1 MRIRQGGWF
10 IILLVILFSSLGLG
24 PSGFS
29 QAPAPTGAPA
39 QLKVGIVTFLS
50 GAAAAPFG
58 VPSRNAA
65 ELLIEQLNAG
75 SVPKPYDRPGIGGVP
90 LRAVYVDEAGGAE
103 RQVAELRRLV
113 LEEKVDFVIGYISS
127 ADCLAVAPVAEEL
140 KVLTVLFDCGTNRIF
155 EERAYRY
162 VFRTSAHQVID
173 SIGLARYLLKVRPQ
187 VRTVAGLNQNYAWG
201 QDSWNTFREA
211 LLKLKPDVKVVSEQF
226 PKLFAGEFS
235 TEISA
240 LLAARPEFIHSSFWG
255 GDLEGFTIQ
264 MMPRRLHRRSLIAFT
279 PGEPMLPRLGRDVP
293 PGIIVGA
300 RGPHGPFAPN
310 TPLNQWFVR
319 AYRDRYGIRPVY
331 ASYHMAQA
339 LLGVKAAFEKAMASR
354 EGQWPT
360 IDQVIAAFEYLEFET
375 PSGPIRMAIGKGH
388 QAVEPVAY
396 GVTGPYDPQQKE
408 VRLTNVMTFPAECVN
423 PPEGFKSEDWIRQG
437 FPGARCP

>member
-1 MRIRQGGWF
+1 MRRDRL
-10 IILLVILFSSLGLG
+10 IILLLLVILFSSLVLSL
-24 PSGFS
+24 SGFS
-29 QAPAPTGAPA
+29 QAPAPPGAPA
-39 QLKVGIVTFLS
+39 QLKVGIVAFLS

-58 VPSRNAA
+58 VPSRNAS

-155 EERAYRY
+155 EDRSYRY

-201 QDSWNTFREA
+201 QDSWNTFRDA

-240 LLAARPEFIHSSFWG
+240 LLAARPDFIHSSFWG

-264 MMPRRLHRRSLIAFT
+264 MTPRGLHRRSLIAFT

-339 LLGVKAAFEKAMASR
+339 LLGVKAAFEKAIAAR

-423 PPEGFKSEDWIRQG
+423 PPEGVKSEDWIRQG

>member
-1 MRIRQGGWF
+1 MRHRFGFANIF
-10 IILLVILFSSLGLG
+10 ILIITFFALVSAPPGS
-24 PSGFS
+24 P
-29 QAPAPTGAPA
+29 QAPTPAGAPA
-39 QLKVGIVTFLS
+39 QLKVGIVVFLS

-58 VPSRNAA
+58 VPARNTA

-75 SVPKPYDRPGIGGVP
+75 GVPKPYDRPGLGGVP

-140 KVLTVLFDCGTNRIF
+140 KVLTILFDCGTNRIF
-155 EERAYRY
+155 EDRTYRY

-173 SIGLARYLLKVRPQ
+173 SIGLARYLLKVRPN
-187 VRTVAGLNQNYAWG
+187 VRTIAGLNQNYAWG
-201 QDSWNTFREA
+201 QDSWNTFRDA

-264 MMPRRLHRRSLIAFT
+264 MTPRGLHRRSLIAFT

-293 PGIIVGA
+293 AGIIVGA

-339 LLGVKAAFEKAMASR
+339 LLGVKAAFEKALAAN
-354 EGQWPT
+354 EGKWPT
-360 IDQVIAAFEYLEFET
+360 VDQVIAALEYLEFET
-375 PSGPIRMAIGKGH
+375 PSGSIRMAIGKGH

-396 GVTGPYDPQQKE
+396 GMTGPYDAQQKE

-423 PPEGFKSEDWIRQG
+423 PPDGVKSEDWIRQG

>member
-1 MRIRQGGWF
+1 MNRRF
-10 IILLVILFSSLGLG
+10 NLVSTLILINVFLLLSLASTLPGT
-24 PSGFS
+24 S
-29 QAPAPTGAPA
+29 QTPVPPGAPA
-39 QLKVGIVTFLS
+39 QLKVGVVVFLS

-58 VPSRNAA
+58 VPARNAT

-90 LRAVYVDEAGGAE
+90 IRAVYVDEAGGAE

-140 KVLTVLFDCGTNRIF
+140 KVLTILFDCGTNRVF
-155 EERAYRY
+155 EDRSYRY

-173 SIGLARYLLKVRPQ
+173 SVGLVRYLLKVRPN

-201 QDSWNTFREA
+201 QDSWNTFRDV
-211 LLKLKPDVKVVSEQF
+211 LLKLKSDVKVVSEQF

-264 MMPRRLHRRSLIAFT
+264 MTPRGLHRRSLIAFT

-300 RGPHGPFAPN
+300 RGPHGPFAPT

-319 AYRDRYGIRPVY
+319 TYRDRYGIRPVY

-339 LLGVKAAFEKAMASR
+339 LLGVKAAFEKALATG
-354 EGQWPT
+354 EGKWPT
-360 IDQVIAAFEYLEFET
+360 IDQVIAAFEYL
-375 PSGPIRMAIGKGH
+375 
-388 QAVEPVAY
+388 
-396 GVTGPYDPQQKE
+396 
-408 VRLTNVMTFPAECVN
+408 
-423 PPEGFKSEDWIRQG
+423 
-437 FPGARCP
+437 